1 MILTPAA
8 AEVLAQDRT
17 GLHAPLTR
25 GDAPMTDLA
34 QRQSQALEPLRG
46 ALLARARAEADRLRA
61 AAQADGERT
70 VAQARGEAEALLADA
85 RTRGE
90 AEGAELL
97 AAEQTAARRSARA
110 ALLGAQRAAYEDLRS
125 RAAQGVRA
133 LLREPENR
141 RLLAAALRHALGDV
155 ASVSDTEDGGLFAQ
169 APDGRSI
176 DASIGTLVDGA
187 LADLDLEGLWRSR

>member
-1 MILTPAA
+1 
-8 AEVLAQDRT
+8 
-17 GLHAPLTR
+17 
-25 GDAPMTDLA
+25 MTELA
-34 QRQSQALEPLRG
+34 QRQSRALEPLRG
-46 ALLARARAEADRLRA
+46 ALLARAHAEADRLRA
-61 AAQADGERT
+61 AARADGGRT
-70 VAQARGEAEALLADA
+70 VAQARDEAEALLADA

-125 RAAQGVRA
+125 GAAQGVRA

-141 RLLAAALRHALGDV
+141 RLLGEALRHALGDV

>member
-1 MILTPAA
+1 
-8 AEVLAQDRT
+8 
-17 GLHAPLTR
+17 
-25 GDAPMTDLA
+25 MTDLA

-46 ALLARARAEADRLRA
+46 ALLARARAEADGLRA

-70 VAQARGEAEALLADA
+70 VARGRGEAEALLADA
-85 RTRGE
+85 RMRGE

-125 RAAQGVRA
+125 KAAQGVRS

-141 RLLAAALRHALGDV
+141 RLLAEALRHALGDV

>member
-1 MILTPAA
+1 
-8 AEVLAQDRT
+8 
-17 GLHAPLTR
+17 
-25 GDAPMTDLA
+25 MTDLA

-46 ALLARARAEADRLRA
+46 ALLARARAEADGLRA

-70 VAQARGEAEALLADA
+70 VARGRGEAEALLADA
-85 RTRGE
+85 RMRGE

-125 RAAQGVRA
+125 KAAQGVRS

>member
-1 MILTPAA
+1 
-8 AEVLAQDRT
+8 
-17 GLHAPLTR
+17 
-25 GDAPMTDLA
+25 MTDLA

-46 ALLARARAEADRLRA
+46 ALLARARAEADGLRA

-70 VAQARGEAEALLADA
+70 VARGRGEAEALLADA
-85 RTRGE
+85 RMRGE

-97 AAEQTAARRSARA
+97 AAEPTAARRSARA

-125 RAAQGVRA
+125 KAAQGVRS
-133 LLREPENR
+133 LPREPENR

>member
-1 MILTPAA
+1 
-8 AEVLAQDRT
+8 
-17 GLHAPLTR
+17 
-25 GDAPMTDLA
+25 MTDLA
-34 QRQSQALEPLRG
+34 QSASRRALEPLSAG
-46 ALLARARAEADRLRA
+46 ALLARARAEADA
-61 AAQADGERT
+61 AAGRGARPTESARSRRR
-70 VAQARGEAEALLADA
+70 RGEADALLADA

-125 RAAQGVRA
+125 KAAQGVRS

-187 LADLDLEGLWRSR
+187 LADLDLEGLWTIPLSPRARCG